1 MIQRYAKLLEV
12 LVGQARKD
20 LAVNVV
26 RGEHCRILDQAKTLE
41 PLANIV
47 HNRHPRVADRS

>member
-12 LVGQARKD
+12 LLSQARKD
-20 LAVNVV
+20 LAVDVV
-26 RGEHCRILDQAKTLE
+26 RGEHCRVLDQAETLE

-47 HNRHPRVADRS
+47 HSRHPWVVD